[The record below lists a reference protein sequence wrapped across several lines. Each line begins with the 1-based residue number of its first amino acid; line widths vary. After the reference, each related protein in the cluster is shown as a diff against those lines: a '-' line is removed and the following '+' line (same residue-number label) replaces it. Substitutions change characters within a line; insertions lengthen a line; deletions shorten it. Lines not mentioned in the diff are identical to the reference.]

1 MMTESEL
8 LKKLD
13 ELRALPYETE
23 WVEFKEAKSNY
34 DFRKL
39 GKYFSAIANE
49 ANLNHKQCGWLV
61 FGVVNC
67 DHSICGSSFR
77 EDPEYLDKLKHEIA
91 AQTDGVS
98 FTDIHVVNHPNGRVV
113 IFEIPPAPAGM
124 PVHFQGH
131 YYGRDGEALVPL
143 NISELERIRRQS
155 RNTDW
160 SAVICEKA
168 TIEDLDTEAIQRA
181 RQNFASTVAAA
192 TGKHAEYIRNR
203 PFDDAHYKKLIIEY
217 LKKFGTATKSDIE
230 SLLLDKLSD
239 VLSLQQKKNKIRNML
254 HQMAI
259 KDHTITTYQKGRYA
273 KWKLF

>member
-13 ELRALPYETE
+13 ELRALPHETE
-23 WVEFKEAKSNY
+23 WVVFKEAKSNY

-49 ANLNHKQCGWLV
+49 
-61 FGVVNC
+61 
-67 DHSICGSSFR
+67 
-77 EDPEYLDKLKHEIA
+77 
-91 AQTDGVS
+91 
-98 FTDIHVVNHPNGRVV
+98 
-113 IFEIPPAPAGM
+113 
-124 PVHFQGH
+124 
-131 YYGRDGEALVPL
+131 
-143 NISELERIRRQS
+143 
-155 RNTDW
+155 
-160 SAVICEKA
+160 
-168 TIEDLDTEAIQRA
+168 
-181 RQNFASTVAAA
+181 
-192 TGKHAEYIRNR
+192 
-203 PFDDAHYKKLIIEY
+203 
-217 LKKFGTATKSDIE
+217 ATKSDIE